1 MNLIDYPTFLANVNV
16 DDLAMLTTFVVGVPV
31 LNTPGDSAGGDALFT
46 QATRLYTS
54 GLLTKVDRAY
64 TDDGTGKLQQTFIGT
79 VTPGGAGYLAK
90 LARER
95 ITLSR
100 AVLA

>member
-1 MNLIDYPTFLANVNV
+1 MNLIDYPTFIANVNV
-16 DDLAMLTTFVVGVPV
+16 DDLAMLTSFVVGVPV
-31 LNTPGDSAGGDALFT
+31 LNTPGDAAGGDALFA

-54 GLLTKVDRAY
+54 GLLTKIDRTY
-64 TDDGTGKLQQTFIGT
+64 SDDGNGNLQQTFIGL

-100 AVLA
+100 EVLP